1 MKHQPTGI
9 QPLWATLAFAAML
22 PAGQAMAQDIWRNS
36 AAACVQGLAASNDL
50 AQTGGAFADCVLDD
64 AVRIGADAAFGL
76 LDAKGKQY
84 FGPGFA
90 VTSRLHYALQSRDKV
105 LGDLDLVL
113 PLGAGATRRDANP
126 TRRAFFLQHGIT
138 RWTDTRGEARNDTRF
153 GGAHRFTVGGAQG
166 GVFGISALLQQNRE
180 YGHRRMVAGL
190 DYAGAWGGGSA
201 SWYRPLTSWR
211 PGLPGFEERALEGLD
226 LALNLNLTTSVDL
239 RAGIGRWQ
247 QAADPD
253 SVRTQTSLG
262 FDWRPHQWL
271 SVGADWRDT
280 GADSGSA
287 VYRARLEIPL
297 GGGRKPK
304 PKWRG
309 FGVAGDAAAKP
320 VNIWRG
326 LTHATRIEYAERKKQ
341 SASAEHVIDGATVR
355 FLQSSAPSGS
365 DIRVEV
371 ILPAAA
377 ETDTPLVIRLESGD
391 GDAPAQPGID
401 YVDEPVT
408 VVVRAGDTS
417 AIATI
422 RLLENTG
429 MTAARALNVSVWAG
443 D

>member
-9 QPLWATLAFAAML
+9 QPLWAALAFAAML
-22 PAGQAMAQDIWRNS
+22 PAGQATAQDIWRNS
-36 AAACVQGLAASNDL
+36 AAACVQGLTASNDL
-50 AQTGGAFADCVLDD
+50 SQTGGAFADCVLDD
-64 AVRIGADAAFGL
+64 AVRIGAEAAFGL
-76 LDAKGKQY
+76 LDAKGKHL

-90 VTSRLHYALQSRDKV
+90 VTSRLHYAMQSHDKV
-105 LGDLDLVL
+105 LGDIDLVL
-113 PLGAGATRRDANP
+113 PLGASATRNDANP
-126 TRRAFFLQHGIT
+126 ARAFFLQHGIT
-138 RWTDTRGEARNDTRF
+138 RWTDAHGEARNDTRF
-153 GGAHRFTVGGAQG
+153 GGAHRFTVGSVRG
-166 GVFGISALLQQNRE
+166 GVFGVSALLQQNRE
-180 YGHRRMVAGL
+180 YGHRRMVTGM
-190 DYAGAWGGGSA
+190 DYAGTWGSGGL
-201 SWYRPLTSWR
+201 SWHRPLTDWLPGR
-211 PGLPGFEERALEGLD
+211 PGFDERALEGLD
-226 LALNLNLTTSVDL
+226 FALNLNLTTSVDL

-280 GADSGSA
+280 GADSGTA

-326 LTHATRIEYAERKKQ
+326 LTHATRIEYAERKEQ
-341 SASAEHVIDGATVR
+341 SAATEHVIDGATVR
-355 FLQSSAPSGS
+355 FLQSSAPSGG

-371 ILPAAA
+371 ILPAPA
-377 ETDTPLVIRLESGD
+377 EADTPLVIRLEPGD

-408 VVVRAGDTS
+408 AVVLAGDTS
-417 AIATI
+417 AIVTI
-422 RLLENTG
+422 RLLENFG
-429 MTAARALNVSVWAG
+429 MTAERTLNVSVRAG
-443 D
+443 G